1 MQPGPKRRAVRRP
14 HRPGAAGVSLGALPA
29 APAPAAAAAA
39 VEADEEDEWERAWAA
54 DAEDGEEEVG
64 YLWGMNIFSYGT
76 YDGVQ
81 LSAVEVR
88 RLKDEER
95 AALLASRKLV
105 LGVGGSPSL
114 HWLPR
119 LGLWTKLR
127 PGLHPFLRQL
137 VQRFELYVYTMG
149 ARRYAAEV
157 VELLDA
163 DGREGLAWP

>member
-64 YLWGMNIFSYGT
+64 YLWGMNIVTGSVAEGGGGGGGGGAGGAAAREERRRRGSLVQFSYGT

-105 LGVGGSPSL
+105 LVLELADSRNL
-114 HWLPR
+114 
-119 LGLWTKLR
+119 LGT
-127 PGLHPFLRQL
+127 F
-137 VQRFELYVYTMG
+137 
-149 ARRYAAEV
+149 
-157 VELLDA
+157 
-163 DGREGLAWP
+163 